1 MRTSVSYSH
10 RAVCRDVSLTRIS
23 VWDYVNVAEI
33 HNSTIPH
40 DGLLTNSTL
49 LKLQTLAFNHEWNLA
64 YNKSAPIRAVGGST
78 LAAQIVQFLNGT
90 IEEAGSMTGQ
100 KLGVQFNAYG
110 TFSSFF
116 GLADMPSVNVDFT
129 GVTNYASSLVFEMFT
144 NASTGVTANNYPGVN
159 DIYVRMLYVNGTA
172 SDSMPPQPYPL
183 FGSGEDVLSWKDF
196 NDGMNKFAIGDTGSW
211 CNACGNTTGI
221 CAPYVTG
228 DSSSSSSSA
237 TSSEGSSGC
246 SNDLSPAVNGVIGAM
261 VTLAVV
267 LGVEALL
274 MLVLGLTVVSKKK
287 LSSGTSPNG
296 GSDPKA

>member
-1 MRTSVSYSH
+1 
-10 RAVCRDVSLTRIS
+10 
-23 VWDYVNVAEI
+23 
-33 HNSTIPH
+33 
-40 DGLLTNSTL
+40 

-64 YNKSAPIRAVGGST
+64 YNKSAPIRAVGGAT
-78 LAAQIVQFLNGT
+78 LAAQVVQFLNGT
-90 IEEAGSMTGQ
+90 IEDAGSMTGQ

-144 NASTGVTANNYPGVN
+144 NASTHVTADNYPAVD

-172 SDSMPPQPYPL
+172 SDEMPPQPYPL
-183 FGSGEDVLSWKDF
+183 FGSGEEVLSWKDF
-196 NDGMNKFAIGDTGSW
+196 NNGMNKFAIGDTGSW

-221 CAPYVTG
+221 CEPYATG
-228 DSSSSSSSA
+228 ASSSSSESN
-237 TSSEGSSGC
+237 TGGSSGC
-246 SNDLSPAVNGVIGAM
+246 SNGISPAVNGVIGAM

-267 LGVEALL
+267 LGLEALL
-274 MLVLGLTVVSKKK
+274 MLVLGLTIVSKKK
-287 LSSGTSPNG
+287 LRSGAAPNG